1 MSKKK
6 NNSQG
11 GIVFSTNPDFQWQP
25 ESEDPVITPAPNT
38 QKLRIYLDRLGGN
51 KVVSRVDG
59 FAGSEED
66 LETLGKALKK
76 LCGSGGSVK
85 DGCVLLQGDHRDK
98 LLQWL
103 IKEGYTQTKK
113 AGG

>member
-6 NNSQG
+6 NNSLG
-11 GIVFSTNPDFQWQP
+11 GIVFSTNPDFQFQP
-25 ESEDPVITPAPNT
+25 DSEEEVTTPANNT

-59 FAGSEED
+59 FAGNDAD
-66 LETLGKALKK
+66 LEELGKALKK

-85 DGCVLLQGDHRDK
+85 DGAVLLQGDHRDK
-98 LLQWL
+98 ILQWL
-103 IKEGYTQTKK
+103 QKEGYTQTKK